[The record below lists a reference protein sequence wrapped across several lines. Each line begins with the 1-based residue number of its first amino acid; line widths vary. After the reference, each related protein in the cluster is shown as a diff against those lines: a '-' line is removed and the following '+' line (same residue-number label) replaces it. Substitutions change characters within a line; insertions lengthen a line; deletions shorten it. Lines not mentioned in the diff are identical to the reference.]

1 MHAIVAATLL
11 FGMTLDQPTA
21 IDAFAQTEISRPRT
35 SQQQRQR
42 LRLQRRPITITTTPS
57 SSLLFASIISSSSS
71 PLPTDSSSDFEQA
84 LERKN
89 RSRQKFGLKPITPQD
104 FLAIQGQV
112 QSLEMEQVLKQ
123 QAAAAAAT
131 TSRQQQQQQ
140 QQQQGGVVGGLATF
154 AQKLFESNTQDTC
167 ISNLDCE
174 QPKICCDLG
183 FKKMCCS
190 SGMKMLET
198 KHELALIRVAQE
210 TTGYPPPQQRPRY

>member
-1 MHAIVAATLL
+1 
-11 FGMTLDQPTA
+11 
-21 IDAFAQTEISRPRT
+21 
-35 SQQQRQR
+35 
-42 LRLQRRPITITTTPS
+42 
-57 SSLLFASIISSSSS
+57 LLFASIISSSSS

-89 RSRQKFGLKPITPQD
+89 RSRKKFGLKPITPQD
-104 FLAIQGQV
+104 FLAIQAQV

-123 QAAAAAAT
+123 QAAAI
-131 TSRQQQQQQ
+131 SRQQQ

-154 AQKLFESNTQDTC
+154 AQKLFESNTQNTC

-183 FKKMCCS
+183 FNKMCCS

-210 TTGYPPPQQRPRY
+210 TTGYPPPERRPRY